1 MLNSFAVGLIIECF
15 LINIFEKRL
24 FASKH
29 IIIPRIKIDR
39 IKTYWWLKLIKINKD
54 NKIIDVINLFIK
66 LCDIKYYQNFFLSV

>member
-24 FASKH
+24 LTSKH

-39 IKTYWWLKLIKINKD
+39 IKTYLLPKLIKINKN
-54 NKIIDVINLFIK
+54 NKIIEVIILFRK
-66 LCDIKYYQNFFLSV
+66 LCDIKYYQSFFLCV